1 MIRGKIFIPWTE
13 WTVIDSL
20 TLQLQTKSYK
30 NTEGQ
35 MKSRIWSG
43 EELELYATLE
53 ILHGGE
59 VKSWALSV
67 GRAEKKNVFLQ
78 TKFEIT
84 SRSVRGTNTPTSL
97 FKNDNRT
104 KVFFISV
111 NLFWIWIETHTE
123 CANEFYIDILWSI
136 SE

>member
-1 MIRGKIFIPWTE
+1 
-13 WTVIDSL
+13 VIDSL

-59 VKSWALSV
+59 VKS
-67 GRAEKKNVFLQ
+67 
-78 TKFEIT
+78 
-84 SRSVRGTNTPTSL
+84 
-97 FKNDNRT
+97 
-104 KVFFISV
+104 
-111 NLFWIWIETHTE
+111 
-123 CANEFYIDILWSI
+123 
-136 SE
+136 